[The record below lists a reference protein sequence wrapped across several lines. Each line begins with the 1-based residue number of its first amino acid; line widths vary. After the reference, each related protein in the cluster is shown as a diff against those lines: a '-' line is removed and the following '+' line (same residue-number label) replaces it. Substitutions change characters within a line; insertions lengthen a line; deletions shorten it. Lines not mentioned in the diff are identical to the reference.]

1 MELGPRD
8 RLSQAFWHEEQK
20 GRTASTPLGNA
31 VWLDLRHLGAAKI
44 HERLPL
50 ITEVAKTFVG
60 VDPVVAP
67 IPVRPAVHYTM
78 GGILCN
84 GRTETPLKGLYAAGE
99 CSSVGIHGAN
109 RLGSNSLAEI
119 VVFGRVA
126 GEEAARYA
134 KGAPG
139 GRPEAARKQA
149 DAAEARLLGL
159 LGRDK
164 GERLATIRDEM
175 HGAMEKGVG
184 IYRKAATMQE
194 ACTSLAAL
202 RERYRRGLK
211 LDDRNRAFNTEWLSA
226 IELGFTLEIAEVI
239 AQSALARRE
248 SRGAHT
254 WLDECT
260 ERDDD
265 NYLKHTLAYRTGD
278 GPPRLEYGPVT
289 ITKSEPKA
297 RVYGGEGKY
306 VELT

>member
-1 MELGPRD
+1 
-8 RLSQAFWHEEQK
+8 
-20 GRTASTPLGNA
+20 
-31 VWLDLRHLGAAKI
+31 
-44 HERLPL
+44 
-50 ITEVAKTFVG
+50 
-60 VDPVVAP
+60 
-67 IPVRPAVHYTM
+67 
-78 GGILCN
+78 
-84 GRTETPLKGLYAAGE
+84 
-99 CSSVGIHGAN
+99 
-109 RLGSNSLAEI
+109 
-119 VVFGRVA
+119 
-126 GEEAARYA
+126 
-134 KGAPG
+134 
-139 GRPEAARKQA
+139 
-149 DAAEARLLGL
+149 
-159 LGRDK
+159 
-164 GERLATIRDEM
+164 
-175 HGAMEKGVG
+175 
-184 IYRKAATMQE
+184 MQE